1 MAKSGNQVRSG
12 KAFEYALAKEYY
24 NFILSEGR
32 KVFLVE
38 DSTLKT
44 ARQYYDEFDVGNQQL
59 YDLSARAS
67 IPTMMK
73 LEPGFLSQSS
83 DDDAVYI
90 RLASDQEGSEGD
102 VRDVIFHRPKVGWQV
117 GFSAKNNNDAVKHS
131 RLSMSIDFGEKWL
144 GYKVSDNYWNK
155 IRPIFEDL
163 TKYRSLK
170 LSWADLH
177 YKKYDDIYIPL
188 LNAFMDE
195 LKALDSRNCS
205 VPQKL
210 VQYLIGEQPFYKII
224 KDDIDNVIIVKAFNI
239 NGGLNQTVSGI
250 KPMYRTRPIS
260 LPSRIVEIDFM
271 NKGEEKNS
279 NTIDLIL
286 DGGWEISFRI
296 HNASTLVEPSLKFDV
311 RLLGNPP
318 VLFTQY
324 IFQE

>member
-24 NFILSEGR
+24 KYILSEGR
-32 KVFLVE
+32 QVVLVAE
-38 DSTLKT
+38 NTLKV
-44 ARQYYDEFDVGNQQL
+44 AKEYYEDFSVDTQQL

-83 DDDAVYI
+83 EDDTLYI
-90 RLASDQEGSEGD
+90 RLASDQEGAEGD
-102 VRDVIFHRPKVGWQV
+102 VRDVIFSRPKVGWQL

-144 GYKVSDNYWNK
+144 GYKVSDEYWMK
-155 IRPIFEDL
+155 TRPIFEEL
-163 TKYRSLK
+163 TQYRLSN
-170 LSWADLH
+170 LSWADLGSI
-177 YKKYDDIYIPL
+177 KYDHIYIPL

-195 LKALDSRNCS
+195 LRSLDKRNCE

-210 VQYLIGEQPFYKII
+210 VQYLIGEKPFYKII
-224 KDDIDNVIIVKAFNI
+224 KDDTDNMIIVKAFNLK
-239 NGGLNQTVSGI
+239 GGLNQTVSGI
-250 KPMYRTRPIS
+250 KPQYNTRSIN
-260 LPSRIVEIDFM
+260 LPTRIVEIDYM
-271 NKGEEKNS
+271 NKGEEKNC

-296 HNASTLVEPSLKFDV
+296 HNASTMVEPSLKFDV

-318 VLFTQY
+318 ILFTQY

>member
-24 NFILSEGR
+24 DFILSEGR

-67 IPTMMK
+67 IPTMIK

-131 RLSMSIDFGEKWL
+131 
-144 GYKVSDNYWNK
+144 
-155 IRPIFEDL
+155 
-163 TKYRSLK
+163 
-170 LSWADLH
+170 
-177 YKKYDDIYIPL
+177 
-188 LNAFMDE
+188 
-195 LKALDSRNCS
+195 
-205 VPQKL
+205 
-210 VQYLIGEQPFYKII
+210 
-224 KDDIDNVIIVKAFNI
+224 
-239 NGGLNQTVSGI
+239 
-250 KPMYRTRPIS
+250 
-260 LPSRIVEIDFM
+260 
-271 NKGEEKNS
+271 
-279 NTIDLIL
+279 
-286 DGGWEISFRI
+286 
-296 HNASTLVEPSLKFDV
+296 
-311 RLLGNPP
+311 
-318 VLFTQY
+318 
-324 IFQE
+324 